1 MIKKNKTKR
10 KKKLYILILILIIII
25 LRAIIQQDNDG
36 DLKEP
41 TINTNISY
49 YSFSV
54 FKRIRNT
61 TIQFIVALIS
71 SYYLVIYIFIFFAP
85 LNKNIFSLI

>member
-10 KKKLYILILILIIII
+10 KKNYIYILILIIII
-25 LRAIIQQDNDG
+25 LRAIQQDNDG
-36 DLKEP
+36 DLKES
-41 TINTNISY
+41 TMNTNISY

-61 TIQFIVALIS
+61 TIQFIVS
-71 SYYLVIYIFIFFAP
+71 SYYLVIYIFIFFCP
-85 LNKNIFSLI
+85 S